1 MFKIEQGWMS
11 VQNLRNFGII
21 GNIHYIYKAQGLLM
35 VVKYALP
42 DVIGFILNKRGPE
55 QAEKD
60 LRDIGKTIA
69 ERMLMVWKPKS
80 TNPVEILNEVKKK
93 FFSGKKVRGQ
103 VLERFGKA
111 PSKILIHEK
120 DCPVCPEK
128 RGEEVEISQIHYC
141 SAIAGFTETLL
152 NTLASTK
159 QTQYTKASCKTV
171 ASVGSGDKECQML
184 IELKYGGD

>member
-1 MFKIEQGWMS
+1 M
-11 VQNLRNFGII
+11 QNLRNFGVI
-21 GNIHYIYKAQGLLM
+21 GNIHYIYKAKGLLM

-42 DVIGFILNKRGPE
+42 DVIGFILSKRGPE

-69 ERMLMVWKPKS
+69 ERILMVWKPK
-80 TNPVEILNEVKKK
+80 NPRNIVEVLNEIKQK
-93 FFSGKKVRGQ
+93 FFSGKKVRGE
-103 VLERFGKA
+103 VLKQFGKV
-111 PSKILIHEK
+111 PSTILIHEK

-128 RGEEVEISQIHYC
+128 RREEVEVSQVHYC

-152 NTLASTK
+152 NHLASSKLTV
-159 QTQYTKASCKTV
+159 YTSASVKTV

-184 IELKYGGD
+184 IELKYGGV